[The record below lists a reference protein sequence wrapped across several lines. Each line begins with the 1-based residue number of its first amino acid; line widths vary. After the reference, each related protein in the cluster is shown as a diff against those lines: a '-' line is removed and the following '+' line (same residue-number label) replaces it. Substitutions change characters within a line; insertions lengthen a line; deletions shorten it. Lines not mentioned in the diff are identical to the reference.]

1 MQVQLN
7 YIFELKLKLLY
18 NLKLY
23 NMEILHNKYL
33 YLFDQTLKESW
44 MKEQERQLKLLAEE
58 KEIITIEKA
67 ELQIS
72 NKLQNNSEIGKIEV

>member
-1 MQVQLN
+1 
-7 YIFELKLKLLY
+7 
-18 NLKLY
+18 
-23 NMEILHNKYL
+23 
-33 YLFDQTLKESW
+33 

-72 NKLQNNSEIGKIEV
+72 NKLQNNNEIDKIEV

>member
-1 MQVQLN
+1 
-7 YIFELKLKLLY
+7 
-18 NLKLY
+18 
-23 NMEILHNKYL
+23 MEILHNKYL